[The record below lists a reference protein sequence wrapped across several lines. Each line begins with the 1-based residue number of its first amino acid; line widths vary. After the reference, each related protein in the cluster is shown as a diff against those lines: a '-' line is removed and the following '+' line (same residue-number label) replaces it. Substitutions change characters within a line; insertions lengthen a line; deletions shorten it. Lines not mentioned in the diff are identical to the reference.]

1 MKGQLP
7 VLQKKS
13 NVNRHKEARRNER
26 KRQEY
31 NEKYDSRAHRSRK
44 DDIKQGDHVLVRQ
57 NKKNKLSST
66 YDPTPYVVTK
76 RQNSRVTARSKN
88 GHVITRNVSFFKRIS
103 KQTCIETDDDDDERH
118 PVTQDRT
125 NRNSNNTEQDEEPRS
140 VRRSQRVRSKPDRF
154 GQSVYD

>member
-1 MKGQLP
+1 M
-7 VLQKKS
+7 
-13 NVNRHKEARRNER
+13 
-26 KRQEY
+26 
-31 NEKYDSRAHRSRK
+31 
-44 DDIKQGDHVLVRQ
+44 
-57 NKKNKLSST
+57 
-66 YDPTPYVVTK
+66 
-76 RQNSRVTARSKN
+76 
-88 GHVITRNVSFFKRIS
+88 ITRNVSFFKRIS